1 MPQYPDFNPG
11 QAWSVFTSQRRGQSS
26 GGPQVWMT
34 PTFPSTPSTP
44 RSTDVPHQS
53 EDPSRTT
60 LLSLEEI
67 VTPVPS
73 QDVVPEQE
81 MWSFSQPPAVNL
93 SWYQNLTK
101 SATDHGSNTSSFSS
115 YFSLVRNK

>member
-1 MPQYPDFNPG
+1 M
-11 QAWSVFTSQRRGQSS
+11 FTDQRRGQSS
-26 GGPQVWMT
+26 GEPQVWMT

-53 EDPSRTT
+53 EDPSGTT

-81 MWSFSQPPAVNL
+81 MWSFSQPPEVNL
-93 SWYQNLTK
+93 SWFQNLTK
-101 SATDHGSNTSSFSS
+101 SATDHDSNTSSFSS